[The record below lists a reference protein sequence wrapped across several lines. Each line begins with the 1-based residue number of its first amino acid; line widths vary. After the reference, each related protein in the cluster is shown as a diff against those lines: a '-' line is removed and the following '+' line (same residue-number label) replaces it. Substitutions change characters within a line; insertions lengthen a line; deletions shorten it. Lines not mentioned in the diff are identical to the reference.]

1 MPPTLCDFLSCR
13 LPCEGFAL
21 LPSSIKTSAFYGRG
35 APSIGQPPA
44 ALMGSPP
51 HKGICNSAAVSRTAK
66 LKKFKEGPVR
76 FFLQRENLE
85 VGQVAPGP
93 FSFL

>member
-1 MPPTLCDFLSCR
+1 VRVGTFPLLTLFVARVMC
-13 LPCEGFAL
+13 
-21 LPSSIKTSAFYGRG
+21 
-35 APSIGQPPA
+35 
-44 ALMGSPP
+44 
-51 HKGICNSAAVSRTAK
+51 AAVSRTAKPK

>member
-1 MPPTLCDFLSCR
+1 MKA
-13 LPCEGFAL
+13 EKG
-21 LPSSIKTSAFYGRG
+21 G
-35 APSIGQPPA
+35 PPA
-44 ALMGSPP
+44 AEGEFLPP
-51 HKGICNSAAVSRTAK
+51 CVIFFLAGWPCVRVGTFPLLTLFVAHVMCAPK